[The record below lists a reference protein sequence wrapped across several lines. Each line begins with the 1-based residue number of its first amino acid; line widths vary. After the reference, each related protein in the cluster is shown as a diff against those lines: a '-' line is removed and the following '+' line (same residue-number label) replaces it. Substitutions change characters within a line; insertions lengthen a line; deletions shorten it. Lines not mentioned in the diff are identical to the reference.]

1 MVDQLLRFTVTECEP
16 GVTLGVRITAR
27 DSLSLPEGSIA
38 TKTSGDAGDS
48 LRAIP
53 GSSITGQVIEY
64 ELTDNDGDL
73 DLDPRDGELED
84 PLTVALVGG
93 SGIFCHIFRFQF
105 PTGYWDSFRA

>member
-1 MVDQLLRFTVTECEP
+1 MTRP
-16 GVTLGVRITAR
+16 A
-27 DSLSLPEGSIA
+27 EGSIA

-84 PLTVALVGG
+84 PLTVALDGG
-93 SGIFCHIFRFQF
+93 SGIFVPLIPVPIPFWVLGLLSGLMVWL
-105 PTGYWDSFRA
+105 GYRRLSLA